1 MKKIFIILAMFITC
15 SLFAEVTQSMMYYD
29 SFENPVLYTA
39 KFDVEYHFSKNLQTG
54 KTDSYI
60 TLHSDGKNYE
70 ASFIYL
76 LLNIDITTLKEI
88 CNELNYAINYIVP
101 FIETEK
107 RIPPFTKL
115 ETLGMMFTVRQS
127 VYGLG
132 NDSCF
137 IPLDKVKS
145 FSEMFNKITA
155 AYYEHEKE
163 FESTCLPVKPF
174 SK

>member
-1 MKKIFIILAMFITC
+1 MLMSC
-15 SLFAEVTQSMMYYD
+15 SLFAEVTQSKTYYD
-29 SFENPVLYTA
+29 SFENPVLYIA

-60 TLHSDGKNYE
+60 TLHSDEKNYE

-76 LLNIDITTLKEI
+76 LLDVHIETLNEI
-88 CNELNYAINYIVP
+88 CNELNYAVNYVVP

-107 RIPPFTKL
+107 RTPYYTELK
-115 ETLGMMFTVRQS
+115 TLKMRFTVRQS

-132 NDSCF
+132 DDSCF
-137 IPLDKVKS
+137 IPLDKIKP
-145 FSEMFNKITA
+145 FSEMFMQICLKF
-155 AYYEHEKE
+155 YEHQIE